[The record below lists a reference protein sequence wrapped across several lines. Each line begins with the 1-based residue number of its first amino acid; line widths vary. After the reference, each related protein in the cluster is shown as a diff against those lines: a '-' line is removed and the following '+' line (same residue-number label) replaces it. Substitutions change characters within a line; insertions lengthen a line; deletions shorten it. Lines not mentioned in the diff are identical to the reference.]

1 MQDVRVRLSSSIAI
15 AVLVGAGAFAAGRS
29 TTNTVVVHEPTPVT
43 NELGDPHG
51 NDAPPAMTDTALPPG
66 HPAVD
71 PNATPPGS
79 MPPAAS
85 APETTL
91 VWKVPPRWQTA
102 ANPSSMRIATY
113 HVPRAPGDDA
123 DADVSVTQAGGTV
136 EANVDRWIGQFG
148 PEAKKNAK
156 QTTRKIAGFD
166 VTIVEVEGAY
176 NGGMSGTGM
185 SDPKAPVGKAALL
198 GAIVATPGM
207 PHFFKI
213 TGPSKTVLS
222 ARAELDALLAS
233 ISSKS

>member
-29 TTNTVVVHEPTPVT
+29 TTSTVVVHEPAAAPVSD
-43 NELGDPHG
+43 ELGP
-51 NDAPPAMTDTALPPG
+51 APAMTETALPPG

-71 PNATPPGS
+71 PGAAP
-79 MPPAAS
+79 PPAAA

-91 VWKVPPRWQTA
+91 AWKVPARWQTA

-113 HVPRAPGDDA
+113 HVPHAPGDEA

-136 EANVDRWIGQFG
+136 EANADRWIGQFG
-148 PEAKKNAK
+148 PDAKKNAK
-156 QTTRKIAGFD
+156 QTTKTIAGFE

-176 NGGMSGTGM
+176 NGGMSEA
-185 SDPKAPVGKAALL
+185 KAPAGKAALL

-213 TGPSKTVLS
+213 TGPAKTVSS
-222 ARAELDALLAS
+222 ARAELEALLAS
-233 ISSKS
+233 ISTKS

>member
-1 MQDVRVRLSSSIAI
+1 MRMQDVRVRLSSSIAI

-29 TTNTVVVHEPTPVT
+29 STSTVVVHEPAAAPVT

-51 NDAPPAMTDTALPPG
+51 GDSPTAMPDTLPPG

-71 PNATPPGS
+71 PGTAP
-79 MPPAAS
+79 PPAA
-85 APETTL
+85 APDTTL
-91 VWKVPPRWQTA
+91 VWKVPARWQTA

-113 HVPRAPGDDA
+113 HVPHAPGDEA

-156 QTTRKIAGFD
+156 QTTRTIAGFE

-176 NGGMSGTGM
+176 NGGMAPAGM

-213 TGPSKTVLS
+213 TGPAKTVFS

>member
-29 TTNTVVVHEPTPVT
+29 MTSTVVVHEQAPAVPVT
-43 NELGDPHG
+43 DEIGT
-51 NDAPPAMTDTALPPG
+51 PPAATETALPPG
-66 HPAVD
+66 HPVID
-71 PNATPPGS
+71 PASAP
-79 MPPAAS
+79 PPAE

-91 VWKVPPRWQTA
+91 TWKVPTRWQTA

-113 HVPRAPGDDA
+113 HVPHAPGDEA

-136 EANVDRWIGQFG
+136 QANIDRWIGQFG
-148 PEAKKNAK
+148 PEAKKTAK
-156 QTTRKIAGFD
+156 QTTRTIAGFE
-166 VTIVEVEGAY
+166 VTVVEVEGAY
-176 NGGMSGTGM
+176 NGGMSD
-185 SDPKAPVGKAALL
+185 SKAPAGKAALL

-213 TGPSKTVLS
+213 TGPAKTVTS